1 MKNQLKFRF
10 IFLVIL
16 SVLSLTSF
24 QDVYAQKIKKSKV
37 RLKAQYV
44 KIMEGDIYIDISAT
58 SRVKKKNIK
67 VSNIILSVY
76 NDLEE
81 EKIILGKI
89 TTNKKGKTR
98 FILKDLRADE
108 EGVYNISISFKGNK
122 AFKKAKKRIS
132 FKNASIEA
140 KLITI
145 DSVNYIA
152 ATLIDLITNS
162 PITDV
167 SLDVQVQRL
176 FRPLKI
182 GEEFNNTDKNG
193 SILVAIEDDIP
204 GVDGK
209 LTIEV
214 VLNDSDE
221 YGTVKAL
228 VNAPIG
234 IPIVDESTFDD
245 RTMWSPRNK
254 TPIFLLIFPN
264 LLIIGVWGL
273 IIYLISNLF
282 KISKS

>member
-193 SILVAIEDDIP
+193 SILVAIENDIP